1 MTALAEEWP
10 DSASRPQAR
19 PDLSFVPLDDN
30 VAVYDE
36 VGQVLVM
43 LNMSACAI
51 LQASDGQTTFGA
63 IVTQLADDYDSDVD
77 ALREDVWRTLR
88 KLSSMGLVTDAS

>member
-1 MTALAEEWP
+1 VTSLAEEWP
-10 DSASRPQAR
+10 DAASRPKAR
-19 PDLSFVPLDDN
+19 PDLSFVELDDN

-43 LNMSACAI
+43 LNLSACAI
-51 LQASDGQTTFGA
+51 LQASDGRTTFEA
-63 IVTQLADDYDSDVD
+63 IVTQLADDYDSDLE

-88 KLSSMGLVTDAS
+88 KLSNMGLVTDAP